1 MPEITLEEYEL
12 MNRILS
18 DTRTGWWK
26 ADYRLQTYFFSK
38 QIMELTGL
46 PSDRLSFEDFLN
58 RVRTDFRFR
67 IGEEIATL
75 EQPYVYDMTFPILC
89 PKGEIW
95 IHIKKLH
102 QEKNAHGDSIITGS
116 IQIVDSPETT
126 KSEQAAA
133 LRINNLLYQL
143 NNISYTL
150 LSFLQNNNTSEIINK
165 ILQDIL
171 QVFKAGRAYIIEYDS
186 GIKTQT
192 CTFEVVDNNIEKEQ
206 TLITDLATTDN
217 VWWTEQIMSGHSI
230 VLSTLD
236 DLPEE
241 AASEKE
247 FLALQSIKSLIVV
260 PLVSP
265 QGAWGYV
272 GIDVVEDFHQWSDED
287 CQWFTSLVNIINIC
301 IELQKSRQEAQTE
314 RDYLQNLYKHMPLG
328 YLRTRILYDQQ
339 QNPVDLLFTDA
350 NLAAKK
356 ITGKSNFNGLRA
368 SSLGLDFSSNL
379 LQLTTL
385 SPNKDYLDDT
395 HFVSRINKYFHFISY
410 MTRPDEVIYLFSD
423 ITETFNTHQAL
434 DRSEKILRNIY
445 DNLPAGIELYD
456 KNGFLI
462 DLNTKD
468 MEIFGIANKETVL
481 GVNLFENPNLP
492 LHIIEALRRKE
503 AITFRIKY
511 PFAAIKNYYSS
522 KKNGLLEIYTTATE
536 LYDSQGNLINYL
548 LINIDNTEITQVYS
562 QLAEFESSFSMVS
575 KFGKIGYCRFDI
587 WTRTGY
593 GIPQW
598 YYNLGEEATTPL
610 SEIIGVYKHVH
621 PEDRDYILKSIQQMK
636 AGVIESF
643 FKDLRI
649 TTAEGNKWTRINV
662 IRNTMNDDPQK
673 LDMICVNYDVTE
685 LKETEQ
691 RLIEA
696 KERAEESDR
705 LKSAFLANMSHE
717 IRTPLNAI
725 VGFSDLLAE
734 SDDREE
740 RFGYLKIVQENNE
753 LLLQL
758 ISDILDLSKIEA
770 GTFKFINDRVNVYQ
784 LCNEIVRSYS
794 IKIKNHQVKLI
805 FDEQSPVYYITS
817 DKNRV
822 IQVLSNFINN
832 ALKFTSQ
839 GTITLGYELLPNHE
853 LKFYVRDTGQGIAEE
868 KQKVIFDRF
877 VKLNTFVQGTGLG
890 LSICKS
896 LVKQMGGQIGVNS
909 KEGEGSCFGFTHPIS
924 LTQTEKKRNNPEN

>member
-46 PSDRLSFEDFLN
+46 PSDRLSFADFLN
-58 RVRTDFRFR
+58 RIRTDFRFR

-75 EQPYVYDMTFPILC
+75 EQLYVYDMTFPILC

-186 GIKTQT
+186 EIKTQT

-511 PFAAIKNYYSS
+511 PLSTIKNYYSS

-909 KEGEGSCFGFTHPIS
+909 KEGEGSCFWFTHPIS

>member
-46 PSDRLSFEDFLN
+46 PSDRLSFADFLN
-58 RVRTDFRFR
+58 RIRTDFRFR

-186 GIKTQT
+186 EIKTQT

-287 CQWFTSLVNIINIC
+287 CQWFTSLVNIINIY

-328 YLRTRILYDQQ
+328 YLRARILYDQQ

-511 PFAAIKNYYSS
+511 PLSTIKNYYSS

-621 PEDRDYILKSIQQMK
+621 PEDRDYILKSIQQLK

-832 ALKFTSQ
+832 AL
-839 GTITLGYELLPNHE
+839 
-853 LKFYVRDTGQGIAEE
+853 
-868 KQKVIFDRF
+868 
-877 VKLNTFVQGTGLG
+877 
-890 LSICKS
+890 
-896 LVKQMGGQIGVNS
+896 
-909 KEGEGSCFGFTHPIS
+909 
-924 LTQTEKKRNNPEN
+924 